1 MGDFIEGFVPGDGGE
16 IAFAFGAGAAEGVEQ
31 TVGGVFVIEVAGY
44 FAAEEAAG
52 DGVVG
57 VAAETAAVILL
68 VDIDEE
74 RAGVG
79 AIEGA
84 DGVDGAGHGVL
95 IISDGAISF
104 QLSAFSYQLSA
115 ISFQLLPASPSAFRL
130 RLRLQVAGTVLP
142 SRFLS
147 YIVTAGNQ
155 FLFWLP
161 AVSESGG
168 IYKNPLPEGSLLQ
181 RHVLVKDLPHLSPCP
196 MRSAATG
203 MCKFRCSP
211 SGHQA
216 CVLRLTWSS
225 HARPPTARTLAL
237 AQIDLNCVLPS
248 TLTLRRGEP
257 QFPLV

>member
-1 MGDFIEGFVPGDGGE
+1 MEE
-16 IAFAFGAGAAEGVEQ
+16 
-31 TVGGVFVIEVAGY
+31 TVGGVFVIEVAGD

-52 DGVVG
+52 DGMVG

-130 RLRLQVAGTVLP
+130 PASASGCGHSSPFAFFVLHRDGRQP
-142 SRFLS
+142 VFILAASR
-147 YIVTAGNQ
+147 
-155 FLFWLP
+155 
-161 AVSESGG
+161 
-168 IYKNPLPEGSLLQ
+168 
-181 RHVLVKDLPHLSPCP
+181 
-196 MRSAATG
+196 
-203 MCKFRCSP
+203 
-211 SGHQA
+211 
-216 CVLRLTWSS
+216 
-225 HARPPTARTLAL
+225 
-237 AQIDLNCVLPS
+237 
-248 TLTLRRGEP
+248 
-257 QFPLV
+257 